1 MHTKI
6 QLHPLKLGKILNLPL
21 RIRIIEDAIYFS
33 KLFSFTKKTIL
44 NHVLSNLVAI
54 KFY

>member
-21 RIRIIEDAIYFS
+21 RLRIRIIEDAIYFS
-33 KLFSFTKKTIL
+33 KLFSFTKKL
-44 NHVLSNLVAI
+44 
-54 KFY
+54 F